1 MKRGFGSGYKA
12 RKKFGI
18 AIRYVNPAF
27 TALVDP
33 TKPLSPT
40 TMELVDSKGNAVPRY
55 IYSDVAPLTV
65 ELQDKQDPDT
75 GLWMKRSKMCFGVSE

>member
-1 MKRGFGSGYKA
+1 MRGFGSYHAA

-18 AIRYVNPAF
+18 AVRWVNPAF

-33 TKPLSPT
+33 TKPLAPT
-40 TMELVDSKGNAVPRY
+40 TMELIDSKGNAVPRY

-65 ELQDKQDPDT
+65 ELQDKKDPDT
-75 GLWMKRSKMCFGVSE
+75 GQDMKRSKMCFGVAE